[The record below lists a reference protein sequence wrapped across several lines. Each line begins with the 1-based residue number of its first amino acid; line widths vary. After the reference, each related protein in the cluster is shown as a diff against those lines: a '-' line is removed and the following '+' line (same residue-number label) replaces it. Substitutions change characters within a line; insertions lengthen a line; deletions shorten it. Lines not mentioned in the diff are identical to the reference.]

1 MSEYTIEQMKQY
13 LKEEDNLDHI
23 IDWYDK
29 KFEEN
34 LYTNILDDILNNRL
48 EDEHI
53 KQLFYEISGEEE
65 KTIYEQQFDY
75 IKKLL
80 LESKELGEM
89 NPNLNLKIIISNVMN
104 KYNLS
109 KDDTMKLIGEVISD
123 LD

>member
-1 MSEYTIEQMKQY
+1 VSEYTIEQMKQY

>member
-1 MSEYTIEQMKQY
+1 MSEYSIEQMKQY
-13 LKEEDNLDHI
+13 LKEENNLDHI

-34 LYTNILDDILNNRL
+34 LYTNIMDDVLDNRL

-53 KQLFYEISGEEE
+53 KQLFYEISGEED
-65 KTIYEQQFDY
+65 KTLYEQQFEY

-104 KYNLS
+104 KYDLS
-109 KDDTMKLIGEVISD
+109 NDDAMKLIGEVISD